1 MTTKRSV
8 WSGVVLIPIV
18 VISAIAGA
26 GGRQATNPED
36 EVRQVLSSYIALYQ
50 KDTLAAWRRLFL
62 PGFVA
67 AFTNDDGSV
76 TTRTLDEF
84 YERQEKYFATGHA
97 IREELRNIRLT
108 VDGRLASVHADFV
121 LVDNG
126 SERPGRL
133 VLTFVRDRDTYKI
146 HSLAFT
152 YHLDRPASVR

>member
-1 MTTKRSV
+1 MTTKTSL
-8 WSGVVLIPIV
+8 WSGATLVLLLAIP
-18 VISAIAGA
+18 SIARA
-26 GGRQATNPED
+26 ADRQATDPER

-62 PGFVA
+62 PAFVA

-84 YERQEKYFATGHA
+84 YERQEKYFATGHT
-97 IREELRNIRLT
+97 IREELRHVRLT

-126 SERPGRL
+126 SERLGKL
-133 VLTFVRDRDTYKI
+133 VLTFVRERDTYKI

-152 YHLDRPASVR
+152 YHLDRPVAR

>member
-1 MTTKRSV
+1 MTTRRCL
-8 WSGVVLIPIV
+8 WSRVALVLIV
-18 VISAIAGA
+18 AISAIAGA
-26 GGRQATNPED
+26 AGGQATDPEN
-36 EVRQVLSSYIALYQ
+36 EVRQVLSSYIALYE
-50 KDTLAAWRRLFL
+50 KDSPAAWRRLFL

-126 SERPGRL
+126 SERPGKL
-133 VLTFVRDRDTYKI
+133 VLTFVRERDTYKI

-152 YHLDRPASVR
+152 YHLDRTVAAR